1 MSTKVAPKDDD
12 DLEEIVEEAQRLD
25 DAEREKLTQEEKR
38 EVLRELDIAP
48 ETLEAAEAAVAAR
61 RAEAAKKRRTMM
73 VVAAAVIAVAGI
85 AAGAFAWSRQTAS
98 LLAGIAVS
106 EHAVS
111 VDGKPA
117 PFASPGVEVK
127 LDATLTHAPV
137 GHAVDLS
144 CTWRDA
150 SGAVA
155 HQNKWT
161 TKTVDKEVWPTHC
174 RTKLGSSAKSGTWS
188 VTMEQ
193 NGRTIAS
200 DSFAVRER

>member
-1 MSTKVAPKDDD
+1 MSTKVAPKEDD
-12 DLEEIVEEAQRLD
+12 DLEEIVEEAQRLE
-25 DAEREKLTQEEKR
+25 DAEREKLTQQEKR

-48 ETLEAAEAAVAAR
+48 EKLEAAEAAVAAR
-61 RAEAAKKRRTMM
+61 RAEEAKKRRTMM
-73 VVAAAVIAVAGI
+73 IVAAAIVAVAGI
-85 AAGAFAWSRQTAS
+85 AAGAFAWSRHTAG

-117 PFASPGVEVK
+117 PFAAPGAEVK

-137 GHAVDLS
+137 GHAVELT

-150 SGAVA
+150 GGAVA

-161 TKTVDKEVWPTHC
+161 TKTIDREVWGTHC
-174 RTKLGSSAKSGTWS
+174 RTKLGASAPPGTWS

-193 NGRTIAS
+193 GGRTLAK
-200 DSFAVRER
+200 DSFTVRER